1 MQIIINTVEELKE
14 LARMALADELQAL
27 RAENAQLKRD
37 LQEAIRNVREP
48 SATCHNAHDLADP
61 G

>member
-1 MQIIINTVEELKE
+1 MQITINTVKYLKK
-14 LARMALADELQAL
+14 LVRMVLADELQAL

-48 SATCHNAHDLADP
+48 SATFHNAHDLADP